1 MELIV
6 KFVISKYCSTFIITL
21 KGLSLVFLMITL
33 SGCQVMGGGVIPASE
48 YETFTPKS
56 AEQRIMKEV
65 KLRWEVREDVAQFCA
80 RSIGMGREQAYITPP
95 VACAVWHVASKE
107 CVIVT
112 GTTTNHV
119 ALGHEVRHCFE
130 GHFHK

>member
-1 MELIV
+1 MILMR
-6 KFVISKYCSTFIITL
+6 FRRSHFIRYVMTL
-21 KGLSLVFLMITL
+21 LVTVPLWVLMT
-33 SGCQVMGGGVIPASE
+33 GCQTMGGAIIPASE
-48 YETFTPKS
+48 FEKFTPKTS
-56 AEQRIMKEV
+56 DKRIMKEV
-65 KLRWEVREDVAQFCA
+65 NLRWEVREDVAQFCA
-80 RSIGMGREQAYITPP
+80 KSIGMGREQAFITPP

-112 GTTTNHV
+112 GTRTTHL

>member
-1 MELIV
+1 MKIV
-6 KFVISKYCSTFIITL
+6 INNNYRNFIMGL
-21 KGLSLVFLMITL
+21 KGLCWVFLMMPL
-33 SGCQVMGGGVIPASE
+33 SGCQVLGGGVIPVSE

-56 AEQRIMKEV
+56 ADQRIMNDV
-65 KLRWEVREDVAQFCA
+65 KLRWEVREDVGQFCA
-80 RSIGMGREQAYITPP
+80 KSMGMGREQAQITPP
-95 VACAVWHVASKE
+95 VACAVWHVVGKE

-112 GTTTNHV
+112 GTSTNHV

>member
-1 MELIV
+1 MIPKSCHRLC
-6 KFVISKYCSTFIITL
+6 FWFLLTL
-21 KGLSLVFLMITL
+21 LT
-33 SGCQVMGGGVIPASE
+33 GCQTMDGGVIAASE
-48 YETFTPKS
+48 FEKFTPKS
-56 AEQRIMKEV
+56 VDKRIMKEV

-80 RSIGMGREQAYITPP
+80 KSIGMGREQAFITPP

-112 GTTTNHV
+112 GTRTTHV

>member
-1 MELIV
+1 MDLKIEKSSGAWLRWARLAGAAV
-6 KFVISKYCSTFIITL
+6 VMVTL
-21 KGLSLVFLMITL
+21 TACQTL
-33 SGCQVMGGGVIPASE
+33 GGGIQASE
-48 YETFTPKS
+48 YEVFTAQPVDK
-56 AEQRIMKEV
+56 RIMKEV
-65 KLRWEVREDVAQFCA
+65 KLRWEVREDVTQYCA

-112 GTTTNHV
+112 GTQTTHV